1 MCGVAPKNTTPGPP
15 ADCNQGSVFII
26 LHVYQIVKIQIQQP
40 QPVSKEIYRAITCRI
55 VIAGKRLVAV
65 CSSLRLRPRR
75 VLSDRESVTLKRC
88 VQRVND
94 LPSLSRGQ
102 LFSPYPPYPHKFI
115 PIPITPVPTPVHFS
129 PVMHASIHQ
138 HTISVDSTLTI
149 KLI

>member
-1 MCGVAPKNTTPGPP
+1 MTQDGPIYFKWRLKCSSSVHRYILVKVKGQNHGHNHRHIKTHMRGVAPKNTTPGPP

-94 LPSLSRGQ
+94 LPSLQHIRWLSRRQ
-102 LFSPYPPYPHKFI
+102 L
-115 PIPITPVPTPVHFS
+115 
-129 PVMHASIHQ
+129 
-138 HTISVDSTLTI
+138 
-149 KLI
+149 